1 MKLKIDG
8 SYVNG
13 TDIGHPDGK
22 DISHACCWGRFPRG
36 FIAGNTLEE
45 RKHYARLM
53 VAAPEM
59 YESLRDAVLFMQF
72 LGKRE
77 RPLSAEE
84 QEWLKKAVLLLDK
97 IEGGG
102 E

>member
-1 MKLKIDG
+1 MSKHTPEPCQG
-8 SYVNG
+8 S
-13 TDIGHPDGK
+13 TD
-22 DISHACCWGRFPRG
+22 A
-36 FIAGNTLEE
+36 N
-45 RKHYARLM
+45 ARLNA
-53 VAAPEM
+53 AAPDM